1 VEKLNSTDWRTSK
14 GLVSKGPP
22 RQSRQLRLWA
32 VWDLATKFGL
42 VLHLSAPRHMSL
54 TKISGPEAYIIDTL
68 RENEKEAIAYM
79 DTVGESGGSTGE
91 LPLGYH

>member
-1 VEKLNSTDWRTSK
+1 
-14 GLVSKGPP
+14 
-22 RQSRQLRLWA
+22 
-32 VWDLATKFGL
+32 
-42 VLHLSAPRHMSL
+42 MSL

-68 RENEKEAIAYM
+68 RENEEAIAYM